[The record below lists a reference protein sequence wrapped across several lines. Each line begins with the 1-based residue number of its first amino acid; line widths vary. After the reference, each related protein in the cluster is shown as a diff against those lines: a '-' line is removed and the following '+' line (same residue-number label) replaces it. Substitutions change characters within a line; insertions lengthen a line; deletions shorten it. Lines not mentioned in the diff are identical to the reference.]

1 MPGHVPGLRA
11 SAEMEEG
18 EVNEMNTKK
27 MAIVGTGLVVAGVGL
42 GAIGAALLLPAVVAL
57 TAGMVEKA
65 SGRLADQVERASRRV
80 GTVAGTLQKSFVDA
94 AQSGVT
100 EIRREKTM

>member
-42 GAIGAALLLPAVVAL
+42 GQ
-57 TAGMVEKA
+57 
-65 SGRLADQVERASRRV
+65 SERRCFCRPW
-80 GTVAGTLQKSFVDA
+80 L
-94 AQSGVT
+94 
-100 EIRREKTM
+100 R